1 MLYLKRFITAVMPD
15 SEGKPDIKGWC
26 TFKHLFSDVLHK
38 GNENAEGDKTM
49 AVKKNAEK
57 KVALGGV
64 NP

>member
-1 MLYLKRFITAVMPD
+1 MPD